1 MARYVENILEAVGNT
16 PLVKMGRI
24 APATGASIF
33 AKVEC
38 LNPGGSIKIRTAL
51 GMITAAEE
59 AGLLKPDSI
68 IVEVTSGNQG
78 ISMALIGAVK
88 GYRVRIIMPENMSI
102 ERRKL
107 IQAYGAEVVL
117 TPAGENIQEAIEA
130 ALTVA
135 KRMADQDPRVFLPK
149 QFENPANPD
158 IHRQTTA
165 EEIIAQLEGPLDA
178 FVAGFGTAGTITGI
192 GEILKKAYPDIKI
205 IAAEPENAAI
215 LSGLAIGH
223 HIQQGIGDGV
233 IPPIMNT
240 AIVDGIILVSDA
252 DALAAARRLAKDE
265 GLLCGVSSGTN
276 ICAALRIAQKLGP
289 AAKVVT
295 ILPDTGERYLS
306 TELFEF

>member
-178 FVAGFGTAGTITGI
+178 FVAGFGTDGTITGI